1 MFSIRKVKTKSGATA
16 IQVVQYVGHRCKV
29 YKHIGSTKDDLE
41 LAVLKHAAQKGYL
54 HKLYRQVY
62 SPNKIKKFYLLIWAN
77 VLL

>member
-41 LAVLKHAAQKGYL
+41 LAVLKHAAQKWITSQTL
-54 HKLYRQVY
+54 QTSIFPEQNQKV
-62 SPNKIKKFYLLIWAN
+62 LI
-77 VLL
+77 VEMG